1 MDCGD
6 GELAA
11 GRVGFLECGAFVLG
25 PLDVMVEECFICDIL
40 LLFLVAFELTFK
52 ELATRFVFLV
62 AWDGKW
68 WGSVLLGNA
77 VVWLSSLFGWVCSK
91 FG

>member
-1 MDCGD
+1 MDCCD

-11 GRVGFLECGAFVLG
+11 GWVGFLKGSAFVLG
-25 PLDVMVEECFICDIL
+25 PLNVMVEECFICGVL

-62 AWDGKW
+62 AGDGKW
-68 WGSVLLGNA
+68 WGSLLWGNE
-77 VVWLSSLFGWVCSK
+77 G
-91 FG
+91 